1 MAYHANI
8 SDKRIVLIGAGNV
21 GYHLGKRMRECGL
34 PIVQVFSRSRK
45 KAGKL
50 ARAIKAPFTTQL
62 QRINPVADL
71 YILAVHDD
79 AIATVAASLAKILP
93 PDKLLAHTSGAT
105 PLSALGRYFQTTGIF
120 YPLQSFS
127 IDRPADFTQLPL
139 CVFSNQPNGLDFL
152 QEVAKKICPNV
163 YIVNDEQRAALHVAA
178 VFVNNF
184 TNHLFHIG
192 EQISLQHQ
200 VSFDLLK
207 PLIRE
212 TVNKIQQHAPQ
223 QMQTG
228 PAIRGDQQ
236 TIKRHLQA
244 LEDFPDYQETYRL
257 MTESIGKEKKENKLD

>member
-1 MAYHANI
+1 M
-8 SDKRIVLIGAGNV
+8 SDTRIVLIGAGNV
-21 GYHLGKRMRECGL
+21 AYHLGQRMRECGL
-34 PIVQVFSRSRK
+34 PVVQVFSRSRK

-50 ARAIKAPFTTQL
+50 ARAIDVPFTTQL
-62 QRINPVADL
+62 QGISTDAHL
-71 YILAVHDD
+71 YILAIHDD
-79 AIATVAASLAKILP
+79 AIAPVAASLAKILP

-105 PLSALGRYFQTTGIF
+105 PLSALGEYFQTRGIF

-127 IDRPADFTQLPL
+127 IDRPVDFTQLPL
-139 CVFSNQPNGLDFL
+139 CVFSNQTAGLELL
-152 QEVAKKICPNV
+152 QEVALMICPQV
-163 YIVNDEQRAALHVAA
+163 HIVDDEQRAALHVAA

-207 PLIRE
+207 PLIME

-236 TIKRHLQA
+236 TIKRHLKA
-244 LEDFPDYQETYRL
+244 LKEFPEYQKIYRM
-257 MTESIGKEKKENKLD
+257 MTESIGKKSHS

>member
-1 MAYHANI
+1 MVRNTNI

-21 GYHLGKRMRECGL
+21 GYHLGQRMRECGL
-34 PIVQVFSRSRK
+34 SIVQVFSRSRK

-50 ARAIKAPFTTQL
+50 ARTIGVPYTTQL
-62 QRINPVADL
+62 QRINPDADL

-79 AIATVAASLAKILP
+79 AIATVASSLAKILP

-105 PLSALGRYFQTTGIF
+105 PLSALGQYFQTTGIF

-127 IDRPADFTQLPL
+127 VDRPADFSQLPI
-139 CVFSNQPNGLDFL
+139 CVFSNQQASLQLL
-152 QEVAKKICPNV
+152 QEVAEKICPNV
-163 YIVNDEQRAALHVAA
+163 YVVNDEQRAALHVAA

-184 TNHLFHIG
+184 ANHLFHIG
-192 EQISLQHQ
+192 EQISQQHQ
-200 VSFDLLK
+200 VPFDLLK

-236 TIKRHLQA
+236 TIKRHLQT
-244 LEDFPDYQETYRL
+244 LKDFPEYQEIYRL
-257 MTESIGKEKKENKLD
+257 MTESIDLTTKK